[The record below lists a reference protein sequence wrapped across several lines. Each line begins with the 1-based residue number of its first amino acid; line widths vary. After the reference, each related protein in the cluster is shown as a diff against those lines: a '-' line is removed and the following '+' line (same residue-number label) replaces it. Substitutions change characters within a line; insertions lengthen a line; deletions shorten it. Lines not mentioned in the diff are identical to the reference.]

1 MLAVPTAGQR
11 VGRICLQ
18 PGMLSSAGCLHPCWQ
33 QWGGLDV
40 PKSAAVSDSDTARLP
55 RGVGGGPRN
64 TLCLGGGEG
73 DFGGEAWSPLLLTG
87 VQVLLLAVQGGDPM
101 V

>member
-1 MLAVPTAGQR
+1 MLAVLKAGQH

-18 PGMLSSAGCLHPCWQ
+18 PGTLSSAGCPRSCWQ

-40 PKSAAVSDSDTARLP
+40 PKPAAVSDSDPARLP

-73 DFGGEAWSPLLLTG
+73 DFGGEAWSPLLPTG
-87 VQVLLLAVQGGDPM
+87 VQVPLLAAWGGDPM